1 VADNQFALAGVAIT
15 ADGRPLPADL
25 YGRLSL
31 VRVEESVQLPDYFSI
46 HFHDPHFELFDKD
59 MFTLGTRVEIA
70 FRADGEPMLVT
81 SGEVTAVSVEPG
93 AAGRH
98 ELVIS
103 GLDLTHR
110 MARAPKSRS
119 FQSVTDGDVATRI
132 AGEYGL
138 EPDVDSTGEVHEYL
152 LQVAET
158 DYSFLRRRAA
168 RIGFDFWISEKK
180 FHFKKG
186 PRATGSPPPL
196 RWGANLKGFSVR
208 FASGERCDEVQVR
221 GWDPLAK
228 KPIVGRASEGE
239 LGTDAPA
246 GEQMHAAA
254 KRAFGTVQ
262 RSAGYFPV
270 ADQAQADALA
280 QSFLLRASGSEV
292 LLRGEAAGNPLFAA
306 GAMVKLEGIGTRLA
320 GQYRVTSVEH
330 LYGTGR
336 PYTTRFVCGG
346 KEPSGLADLLTSAPG
361 TAASGGA
368 STSWGGL
375 VVGIITN
382 NKDDENLGRVK
393 VKFPTLSDQDES
405 TWARVSTLGA
415 GPKRGMQWLPE
426 VDDEVIVGFEHDDH
440 TRPVVLGGMWN
451 RTDQVPLPSAVAKG
465 KVNERGLVSRI
476 DSKLL
481 FTDDPT
487 PSVHLSLGGDKN
499 KLHLEKAGSAF
510 ASEEK
515 IVIEAK
521 EIEVKATQK
530 LILSGAEVEI
540 TASGQMTVSGKPIKL
555 N

>member
-1 VADNQFALAGVAIT
+1 VAENQKRLDGVVIT

-25 YGRLSL
+25 YGLLSL
-31 VRVEESVQLPDYFSI
+31 VRVEESVQLPDYFAV
-46 HFHDPHFELFDKD
+46 HFDDPHFELFDKD
-59 MFTLGTRVEIA
+59 MFTLGTRMEIA
-70 FRADGEPMLVT
+70 FRAEGDPVLVT
-81 SGEVTAVSVEPG
+81 SGELTTISMEPG
-93 AAGRH
+93 RGGRH
-98 ELVIS
+98 ELVLA

-119 FQSVTDGDVATRI
+119 FQSVTDGDVASRI

-158 DYSFLRRRAA
+158 DYAFLRRRAA
-168 RIGFDFWISEKK
+168 RIGFDFWISEKT

-246 GEQMHAAA
+246 GDELHAAA
-254 KRAFGTVQ
+254 KRAFGRVQ

-280 QSFLLRASGSEV
+280 QAFLLRSSGAEV
-292 LLRGEAAGNPLFAA
+292 VLRGEASGDPLLAA
-306 GAMVKLEGIGTRLA
+306 GAMVKVEGVGTRLA
-320 GQYRVTSVEH
+320 GSYRVTSVEH
-330 LYGTGR
+330 LYGAGR
-336 PYTTRFVCGG
+336 PYVTRIVCGG
-346 KEPSGLADLLTSAPG
+346 KEPAGIADLLVGGQNATN
-361 TAASGGA
+361 GA
-368 STSWGGL
+368 SKSWGGL
-375 VVGIITN
+375 VVGIVTN
-382 NKDDENLGRVK
+382 NNDPEKLGRIK
-393 VKFPTLSDQDES
+393 VTFPTLSAEDES
-405 TWARVSTLGA
+405 AWARVATLGG

-426 VDDEVIVGFEHDDH
+426 VDDEVLVGFEHDDQ

-451 RTDQVPLPSAVAKG
+451 RTDAVPLQSAVANG
-465 KVNERGLVSRI
+465 KVNERGLVTRI
-476 DSKLL
+476 DSRLL
-481 FTDDPT
+481 FTDEPT

-499 KLHLEKAGSAF
+499 KLHLEQKESQLIG
-510 ASEEK
+510 EQK
-515 IVIEAK
+515 LVVEATD
-521 EIEVKATQK
+521 IEVTAKNK
-530 LILSGAEVEI
+530 LVINAAEIEI
-540 TASGQMTVSGKPIKL
+540 TATGQMTLSGKPIKL

>member
-1 VADNQFALAGVAIT
+1 MAENQKRLDGVVIT

-25 YGRLSL
+25 YGLLSL
-31 VRVEESVQLPDYFSI
+31 VRVEESVQLPDYFAV
-46 HFHDPHFELFDKD
+46 HFDDPHFELFDKD
-59 MFTLGTRVEIA
+59 MFTLGTRMEIA
-70 FRADGEPMLVT
+70 FRAEGDPVLVT
-81 SGEVTAVSVEPG
+81 SGELTAVSMEPG
-93 AAGRH
+93 RGGRH
-98 ELVIS
+98 ELVLA

-119 FQSVTDGDVATRI
+119 FQSVTDGDVASRI

-158 DYSFLRRRAA
+158 DYAFLRRRAA
-168 RIGFDFWISEKK
+168 RIGFDFWISEKT

-246 GEQMHAAA
+246 GDEMHAAA
-254 KRAFGTVQ
+254 KRAFGRVQ

-280 QSFLLRASGSEV
+280 QAFLLRSSGAEV
-292 LLRGEAAGNPLFAA
+292 VLRGEASGDPLLAA
-306 GAMVKLEGIGTRLA
+306 GAMVKVEGVGTRLA
-320 GQYRVTSVEH
+320 GNYRVTSVEH
-330 LYGTGR
+330 LYGAGR
-336 PYTTRFVCGG
+336 PYVTRIVCGG
-346 KEPSGLADLLTSAPG
+346 KEPAGIADLLVGGQNATN
-361 TAASGGA
+361 GA
-368 STSWGGL
+368 SKSWGGL
-375 VVGIITN
+375 VVGIVTN
-382 NKDDENLGRVK
+382 NNDPEKLGRIK
-393 VKFPTLSDQDES
+393 VTFPTLSAEDES
-405 TWARVSTLGA
+405 AWARVATLGG

-426 VDDEVIVGFEHDDH
+426 VDDEVLVGFEHDDQ

-451 RTDQVPLPSAVAKG
+451 RTDAVPLQSAVANG
-465 KVNERGLVSRI
+465 KVNERGLVTRI
-476 DSKLL
+476 DSRLL
-481 FTDDPT
+481 FTDEPT

-499 KLHLEKAGSAF
+499 KLHLEQKESQLIG
-510 ASEEK
+510 EQK
-515 IVIEAK
+515 LVVEATD
-521 EIEVKATQK
+521 IEVTAKNK
-530 LILSGAEVEI
+530 LVINAAEIEI
-540 TASGQMTVSGKPIKL
+540 TATGQMTLTGKPIKL

>member
-1 VADNQFALAGVAIT
+1 MAETQKRLDGVVIT

-25 YGRLSL
+25 YGLLSL
-31 VRVEESVQLPDYFSI
+31 VRVEESVQLPDYFAV
-46 HFHDPHFELFDKD
+46 HFDDPHFELFDKD
-59 MFTLGTRVEIA
+59 MFTLGTRMEIA
-70 FRADGEPMLVT
+70 FRAEGDPVLVT
-81 SGEVTAVSVEPG
+81 SGELTTISMEPG
-93 AAGRH
+93 RGGRH
-98 ELVIS
+98 ELVLA

-119 FQSVTDGDVATRI
+119 FQSVTDGDVASRI

-158 DYSFLRRRAA
+158 DYAFLRRRAA
-168 RIGFDFWISEKK
+168 RIGFDFWISEKT

-246 GEQMHAAA
+246 GDEMHAAA
-254 KRAFGTVQ
+254 KRAFGRVQ

-280 QSFLLRASGSEV
+280 QAFLLRSSGAEV
-292 LLRGEAAGNPLFAA
+292 VLRGEASGDPLLAA
-306 GAMVKLEGIGTRLA
+306 GAMVKVEGVGTRLA
-320 GQYRVTSVEH
+320 GSYRVTSVEH
-330 LYGTGR
+330 LYGAGR
-336 PYTTRFVCGG
+336 PYVTRIVCGG
-346 KEPSGLADLLTSAPG
+346 KEPAGIADLLVGGQNATN
-361 TAASGGA
+361 GA
-368 STSWGGL
+368 SKSWGGL
-375 VVGIITN
+375 VVGIVTN
-382 NKDDENLGRVK
+382 NNDPEKLGRIK
-393 VKFPTLSDQDES
+393 VTFPTLSAEDES
-405 TWARVSTLGA
+405 AWARVATLGG

-426 VDDEVIVGFEHDDH
+426 VDDEVLVGFEHDDQ

-451 RTDQVPLPSAVAKG
+451 RTDAVPLQSAVANG
-465 KVNERGLVSRI
+465 KVNERGLVTRI
-476 DSKLL
+476 DSRLL
-481 FTDDPT
+481 FTDEPT

-499 KLHLEKAGSAF
+499 KLHLEQKESQLIG
-510 ASEEK
+510 EQK
-515 IVIEAK
+515 LVVEATD
-521 EIEVKATQK
+521 IEVTAKNK
-530 LILSGAEVEI
+530 LVINAAEIEI
-540 TASGQMTVSGKPIKL
+540 TATGQMTLTGKPIKL

>member
-1 VADNQFALAGVAIT
+1 MAETQKRLDGVVIT

-25 YGRLSL
+25 YGLLSL
-31 VRVEESVQLPDYFSI
+31 VRVEESVQLPDYFAV
-46 HFHDPHFELFDKD
+46 HFDDPHFELFDKD
-59 MFTLGTRVEIA
+59 MFTLGTRMEIA
-70 FRADGEPMLVT
+70 FRAEGDPVLVT
-81 SGEVTAVSVEPG
+81 SGELTTISMEPG
-93 AAGRH
+93 RGGRH
-98 ELVIS
+98 ELVLA

-119 FQSVTDGDVATRI
+119 FQSVTDGDVASRI

-158 DYSFLRRRAA
+158 DYAFLRRRAA
-168 RIGFDFWISEKK
+168 RIGFDFWISEKT

-246 GEQMHAAA
+246 GDEMHAAA
-254 KRAFGTVQ
+254 KRAFGRVQ

-280 QSFLLRASGSEV
+280 QAFLLRSSGAEV
-292 LLRGEAAGNPLFAA
+292 VLRGEASGDPLLAA
-306 GAMVKLEGIGTRLA
+306 GAMVKVEGVGTRLA
-320 GQYRVTSVEH
+320 GSYRVTSVEH
-330 LYGTGR
+330 LYGAGR
-336 PYTTRFVCGG
+336 PYVTRIVCGG
-346 KEPSGLADLLTSAPG
+346 KEPAGIADLLVGGRNATN
-361 TAASGGA
+361 GA
-368 STSWGGL
+368 SKSWGGL
-375 VVGIITN
+375 VVGIVTN
-382 NKDDENLGRVK
+382 NNDPEKLGRIK
-393 VKFPTLSDQDES
+393 VTFPTLSAEDES
-405 TWARVSTLGA
+405 AWARVATLGG

-426 VDDEVIVGFEHDDH
+426 VDDEVLVGFEHDDQ

-451 RTDQVPLPSAVAKG
+451 RTDAVPLQTAVANG
-465 KVNERGLVSRI
+465 KVNERGLVTRI
-476 DSKLL
+476 DSRLL
-481 FTDDPT
+481 FTDEPT

-499 KLHLEKAGSAF
+499 KLHLEQKESQLIG
-510 ASEEK
+510 EQK
-515 IVIEAK
+515 LVVEATD
-521 EIEVKATQK
+521 IEVTAKNK
-530 LILSGAEVEI
+530 LVINAAEIEI
-540 TASGQMTVSGKPIKL
+540 TATGQMTLTGKPIKL

>member
-1 VADNQFALAGVAIT
+1 MAENQKRLDGVVIT

-25 YGRLSL
+25 YGLLSL
-31 VRVEESVQLPDYFSI
+31 VRVEESVQLPDYFAV
-46 HFHDPHFELFDKD
+46 HFDDPHFELFDKD
-59 MFTLGTRVEIA
+59 MFTLGTRMEIA
-70 FRADGEPMLVT
+70 FRAEGDPVLVT
-81 SGEVTAVSVEPG
+81 SGELTTISMEPG
-93 AAGRH
+93 RGGRH
-98 ELVIS
+98 ELVLA

-119 FQSVTDGDVATRI
+119 FQSVTDGDVASRI

-158 DYSFLRRRAA
+158 DYAFLRRRAA
-168 RIGFDFWISEKK
+168 RIGFDFWISEKT

-246 GEQMHAAA
+246 GDEMHAAA
-254 KRAFGTVQ
+254 KRAFGRVQ

-280 QSFLLRASGSEV
+280 QAFLLRSSGAEV
-292 LLRGEAAGNPLFAA
+292 VLRGEASGDPLLAA
-306 GAMVKLEGIGTRLA
+306 GAMVKVEGVGTRLA
-320 GQYRVTSVEH
+320 GSYRVTSVEH
-330 LYGTGR
+330 LYGAGR
-336 PYTTRFVCGG
+336 PYVTRIVCGG
-346 KEPSGLADLLTSAPG
+346 KEPAGIADLLVGGQNATN
-361 TAASGGA
+361 GA
-368 STSWGGL
+368 SKSWGGL
-375 VVGIITN
+375 VVGIVTN
-382 NKDDENLGRVK
+382 NNDPEKLGRIK
-393 VKFPTLSDQDES
+393 VTFPTLSAEDES
-405 TWARVSTLGA
+405 AWARVATLGG

-426 VDDEVIVGFEHDDH
+426 VDDEVLVGFEHDDQ
-440 TRPVVLGGMWN
+440 TRPIVLGGMWN
-451 RTDQVPLPSAVAKG
+451 RTDAVPLQTAVANG
-465 KVNERGLVSRI
+465 KVNERGLVTRI
-476 DSKLL
+476 DSRLL
-481 FTDDPT
+481 FTDEPT

-499 KLHLEKAGSAF
+499 KLHLEQKESQLIG
-510 ASEEK
+510 EQK
-515 IVIEAK
+515 LVVEATD
-521 EIEVKATQK
+521 IEVTAKNK
-530 LILSGAEVEI
+530 LVINAAEIEI
-540 TASGQMTVSGKPIKL
+540 TATGQMTLTGKPIKL